1 MTHAQSAQQAAPS
14 CAPLGRR
21 ARFRLRSL
29 DAGLVVTLIAMGA
42 FFSIRSPYFL
52 SVDNFLNIGRAVA
65 VRGVVA
71 AGLTLVMISGG
82 LDLSVASVMAAS
94 GMLAAAIVTS
104 GLPIGLAILA
114 SLALGMLLGAI
125 NGLLITKVR
134 INPIVAT
141 LATLSGIRGLGY
153 VVSSGK
159 SIVIPLELFG
169 FLGRGRLAGI
179 PSPLVWWAL
188 ICVLMY
194 VTLRFTQLG
203 HYAYAIGG
211 SADACRVSGIRV
223 NAWRMLFYTICGT
236 LAAFAGL
243 VLTSLAGTAMPTAAT
258 GAELDIL
265 TAIILGGISLSGGEG
280 GIAGTVLGLL
290 ILGTM
295 NNGMTLLDVKPF
307 WQVALRGLVLVIAVT
322 VDSLR
327 TGGYR

>member
-1 MTHAQSAQQAAPS
+1 MTQSQSAQEAAAS

-21 ARFRLRSL
+21 ARLRLRSL
-29 DAGLVVTLIAMGA
+29 DAGLVITLLAMGA
-42 FFSIRSPYFL
+42 FFSLRSPYFL
-52 SVDNFLNIGRAVA
+52 SVDNLLNIGRAVA

-94 GMLAAAIVTS
+94 GMLAAAIVTV
-104 GLPIGLAILA
+104 GFPIALAILA
-114 SLALGMLLGAI
+114 SLVLGILLGAI

-159 SIVIPLELFG
+159 SIVIPLELFS
-169 FLGRGRLAGI
+169 FLGRGRLAGV
-179 PSPLVWWAL
+179 PAPLVWWAL
-188 ICVLMY
+188 VCVLMY
-194 VTLRFTQLG
+194 IILRFTQLG

-223 NAWRMLFYTICGT
+223 NAWRMLFYVISAT

-295 NNGMTLLDVKPF
+295 TNGMTLIDVKPF